1 MAMLTHDE
9 TKFPLIF
16 DSTRKVLIPQYV
28 HPEKYLASTTK
39 STERNPPIIVIS
51 DDECATEA
59 PSPVETSHLSAFSD
73 NESLNIRS
81 NKLWTDNELMI
92 LLDYVEANYE
102 EWRICK
108 REFCKFI
115 EKAKVLEKNYT
126 SYQIEK
132 KLNTLV
138 ATYSKIRKNKEIGI
152 KDVKPRKFPAYDR
165 MHEIFGHRPI
175 EEYIILK
182 GTSEPKK
189 RFSQNI
195 DSMDDNEQVNSSS
208 NLKAKRAKYSH
219 DRNTTDD
226 GITDSEYETLVQPF
240 KSKKSPDLCF
250 KLKRTDDGIPIYSFG
265 PRVQQ
270 YWSCDMIHLLMDC
283 IEANVDV
290 FWKNP
295 TMFWDWLATN
305 VFTNRTPFAIAQ
317 KFYELRP
324 DKHVKGL
331 RALKKLKKK
340 SDDTKLIEKIERCF
354 QRLYEKKTWSRD
366 RDRNVMFKY
375 PPGYDPEQISSEDT
389 ITRPLPAISLK
400 IDESDLNF
408 AKHLLK
414 YSHSD
419 DAYTLSKCSGTN
431 DKIRWPELKENLGRE
446 PQKCEPFDWTDQ
458 TDQENSDSMTI
469 SESADAN
476 ASIALLPDDPKR
488 KFKPLYKGLT
498 KKYSFLEQEVI
509 SITHIMN
516 SLNEQKI
523 RPQSPTSASDQ
534 KKRSQPPVSDQNK
547 ADDYM
552 SNIQKCCT
560 TFAVEDAL
568 RKILDALMGAILN
581 YGNRDR
587 QEMEISDSEQHLSD
601 TSEHHDHINSKD
613 SYFTTEHVNSEDHIS
628 NDPTI
633 KWDTILRAARIAGL
647 PHSVIKNTYYRISKL
662 YDKDKQFE
670 DSIKEMKL
678 GEFEGLIS
686 LPYLDGQEQ
695 LRIWDTEAE

>member
-1 MAMLTHDE
+1 MSKYKLVLTLMAMRE

-51 DDECATEA
+51 DDECTTEA

-73 NESLNIRS
+73 NESLTIRS
-81 NKLWTDNELMI
+81 NKLWTDNDLMI

-102 EWRICK
+102 QWRICK

-126 SYQIEK
+126 RYQIEK

-182 GTSEPKK
+182 ETSEPKK

-208 NLKAKRAKYSH
+208 NLKVKRAKYSH

-240 KSKKSPDLCF
+240 KSKKSSDMCF

-283 IEANVDV
+283 IETNVDV

-295 TMFWDWLATN
+295 TKFWDWLATN

-331 RALKKLKKK
+331 RALKKLKNK

-366 RDRNVMFKY
+366 RDMNVMFKY
-375 PPGYDPEQISSEDT
+375 PPGYDPKQILSEDN
-389 ITRPLPAISLK
+389 ITKPPPAISLK

-419 DAYTLSKCSGTN
+419 DVYALSKCSGTN

-458 TDQENSDSMTI
+458 ENSDSMTI

-476 ASIALLPDDPKR
+476 ASIALLPDDSKR
-488 KFKPLYKGLT
+488 EFKSLYKGLT
-498 KKYSFLEQEVI
+498 KKYSYLEQEII
-509 SITHIMN
+509 SITHTMN

-523 RPQSPTSASDQ
+523 RPQSPASDQ
-534 KKRSQPPVSDQNK
+534 NN
-547 ADDYM
+547 ADDCM

-568 RKILDALMGAILN
+568 RKILDAVGSLHQTVIQQEG
-581 YGNRDR
+581 R
-587 QEMEISDSEQHLSD
+587 QEMEISDSEQHSSD
-601 TSEHHDHINSKD
+601 TSEHHDHMNSED
-613 SYFTTEHVNSEDHIS
+613 YYFTTEHVNSEGHIS
-628 NDPTI
+628 NEPTI
-633 KWDTILRAARIAGL
+633 KWDTILHAARIAGL